1 MRAFVELKFADCN
14 ICVYINEISYF
25 TLMPETAVCVC
36 VYLCECFLNFNIAY
50 LFVLITSFYSDKLAD
65 MTPCCALYS
74 ASFLSISN
82 YNLQL
87 KHLIV
92 F

>member
-1 MRAFVELKFADCN
+1 
-14 ICVYINEISYF
+14 
-25 TLMPETAVCVC
+25 MPETAVCVC

-92 F
+92 FWINKNSKLLDYNKFTLWF